1 MLKLINKH
9 LNKKR
14 NEKGFTLV
22 ELIVVIAI
30 LGILIAIA
38 VPRFASTTDAAEKSA
53 AEANHRTLVSVSQLY
68 YANEGAWPAS
78 IADLGSGEDNAG
90 LISESD
96 FPGSGDPSYSITEED
111 TDTDTEFAIT
121 VTFDGEERTWTPSAG
136 FTDWN

>member
-9 LNKKR
+9 LNKTR

-53 AEANHRTLVSVSQLY
+53 AEANHRTLVSVSQLH
-68 YANEGAWPAS
+68 YANTGKWPAN
-78 IADLGSGEDNAG
+78 IAALETAKLITAADYPEADSDVIYSAG
-90 LISESD
+90 VV
-96 FPGSGDPSYSITEED
+96 GDIYTV
-111 TDTDTEFAIT
+111 T
-121 VTFDGEERTWTPSAG
+121 VTFNKKIKTWTENEG
-136 FTDWN
+136 FTEWVDE

>member
-9 LNKKR
+9 LNKTR

-38 VPRFASTTDAAEKSA
+38 VPRFGATTDAAEKSA

-68 YANEGAWPAS
+68 YANEGTWPTEIS
-78 IADLGSGEDNAG
+78 DLVGKE
-90 LISESD
+90 LITESD
-96 FPGSGDPSYSITEED
+96 FPTGEEDDPKYSITEESD
-111 TDTDTEFAIT
+111 ITIT
-121 VTFDGEERTWTPSAG
+121 VTFDGETRTWTPSAG
-136 FTDWN
+136 FTESEDW

>member
-9 LNKKR
+9 LNKTR

-38 VPRFASTTDAAEKSA
+38 VPRFASTTNAAEKSA

-68 YANEGAWPAS
+68 YANEGSWPTGIPALVGEEL
-78 IADLGSGEDNAG
+78 IA
-90 LISESD
+90 ESD
-96 FPGSGDPSYSITEED
+96 FPESGDPSYSITAATET
-111 TDTDTEFAIT
+111 TDFTIT
-121 VTFDGEERTWTPSAG
+121 VTFDGETRSWSPEEGFKDWTAE
-136 FTDWN
+136 

>member
-9 LNKKR
+9 LNKTR

-68 YANEGAWPAS
+68 YANEGTWPAD
-78 IADLGSGEDNAG
+78 IAALETEE
-90 LISESD
+90 LISSTD
-96 FPGSGDPSYSITEED
+96 FPEADSDVIYSAGVVDDIYTV
-111 TDTDTEFAIT
+111 T
-121 VTFDGEERTWTPSAG
+121 VTFNEEIKTWTEDEG
-136 FTDWN
+136 FTEWVDE

>member
-9 LNKKR
+9 LNRTR

-38 VPRFASTTDAAEKSA
+38 VPRFGATTDAAEKSA

-68 YANEGAWPAS
+68 YANTGGWPEDIDA
-78 IADLGSGEDNAG
+78 LGTEG
-90 LISESD
+90 LISTSD
-96 FPGSGDPSYSITEED
+96 YSETGDPSYEATGTGD
-111 TDTDTEFAIT
+111 DFTIT
-121 VTFDGEERTWTPSAG
+121 VTFDSATKTWSPDTG
-136 FTDWN
+136 FDDTGW

>member
-9 LNKKR
+9 LNKTR

-38 VPRFASTTDAAEKSA
+38 VPRFASTTDAAEKRT

-68 YANEGAWPAS
+68 YGNTGDWPADLDALDG
-78 IADLGSGEDNAG
+78 ADLINKEDYDDSGKTLYAVAG
-90 LISESD
+90 
-96 FPGSGDPSYSITEED
+96 EED
-111 TDTDTEFAIT
+111 GSDVTIT
-121 VTFDGEERTWTPSAG
+121 VTFDEETKTWTPAAG
-136 FTDWN
+136 FSDWEE